1 MCSYIRSYMFV
12 YLVNIRRI
20 SSVYGWSIREP
31 KILYV
36 HIRMCTYV
44 VCIRTYNV
52 CIMQLYKHIR
62 TYTNAHTNVY
72 KHYTDGTYAS
82 VYACILFVYVLK
94 IRPYMT
100 CIYKMPEIRQIN
112 IRTNTAQI
120 RESCL
125 YTSPWQQLP
134 LRQNRSNTQ
143 QCGSSVQP
151 SKDCTRCSIADK
163 YRSDHYGVGGVDALG
178 AAAPASPAPASP
190 ASPASSPP
198 SSSLS

>member
-1 MCSYIRSYMFV
+1 MFV

-72 KHYTDGTYAS
+72 KQYTDGTSAS
-82 VYACILFVYVLK
+82 VYARILFVYVLK

-100 CIYKMPEIRQIN
+100 CIYKMPKICQLN
-112 IRTNTAQI
+112 IRTYTAQI

-125 YTSPWQQLP
+125 YTSPWQKP
-134 LRQNRSNTQ
+134 LRKNRSNTQ

-151 SKDCTRCSIADK
+151 VRVEWCPWDLRATIKF
-163 YRSDHYGVGGVDALG
+163 
-178 AAAPASPAPASP
+178 
-190 ASPASSPP
+190 
-198 SSSLS
+198 SSLMADRGSRGLWSLAV